1 MTSSREVQ
9 KLSYEQAVEDLL
21 APWHNGENLA
31 AGQRVS
37 SPKEAAVR
45 GLVAAINTN
54 DEKGTVR
61 VLVQNVEQKRL
72 VRSYWEAFFADEP
85 RLRPL
90 LRKVMP
96 DSIKLNGGVELIV
109 DQNEARL
116 AKNLIAQIVLD
127 PSVNDA
133 IGAIWWDSEDETWEE
148 AAIRA
153 GYTADQ
159 EPQLLIVRWL
169 RDDEVKANPEL
180 VAAPSNLTGPPADA
194 APHGDPDAQQ
204 GASPASPHAAYDHKD
219 IDPLQERL
227 DKAAREREAQKKY
240 DEAIEARKREE
251 VNARVRAGL
260 KRISDGFA

>member
-9 KLSYEQAVEDLL
+9 KLSYEQAVADLL

-133 IGAIWWDSEDETWEE
+133 IGAIWWDSEDETREE

-159 EPQLLIVRWL
+159 EPQLLVVRWL

-180 VAAPSNLTGPPADA
+180 VAAPSNLTGPPKEDA
-194 APHGDPDAQQ
+194 GPTVSHQAPGGETGETPVARDP
-204 GASPASPHAAYDHKD
+204 SEV
-219 IDPLQERL
+219 LQDRL
-227 DKAAREREAQKKY
+227 DKAAREREAQQRY
-240 DEAIEARKREE
+240 EAAVEQRRREE
-251 VNARVRAGL
+251 TNARVRAGL
-260 KRISDGFA
+260 KKISDGFA